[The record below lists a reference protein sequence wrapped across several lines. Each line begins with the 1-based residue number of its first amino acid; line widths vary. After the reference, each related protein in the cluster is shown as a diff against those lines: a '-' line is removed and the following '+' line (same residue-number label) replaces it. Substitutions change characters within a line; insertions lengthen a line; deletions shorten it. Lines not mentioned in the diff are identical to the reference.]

1 MEKNN
6 IYESLNVAMKE
17 IGAVAK
23 KDKNTFDNYK
33 FRGIDAVMN
42 ALQPALKS
50 AGITI
55 VPTVIDHI
63 REDRLSKKGEPM
75 IYTVLTVKY
84 TFYALDG
91 SSVDAVVIG
100 EAMDR
105 SDKSTNK
112 AMSAAFK
119 YAAFQVLCIPTEEMI
134 DSEKESLEMLQKELT
149 PLSDREAN
157 VIKTLL
163 EETES
168 DVTAFLKYF
177 DAPSVDE
184 MKQSQYGKALQMLS
198 KKKEANNA

>member
-1 MEKNN
+1 MEKKN
-6 IYESLNVAMKE
+6 IYESLNLAMKE

-91 SSVDAVVIG
+91 SSVEAVVIG